1 MATNYNDWLG
11 YKIEEWR
18 LGFIKI
24 LLPLR
29 PNHLNALAIPHGGI
43 LCSLLDIAAGL
54 SGIFQAESL
63 PNKNRRALTI
73 ALTSQFICQAPST
86 GTLNVIGQQL
96 GGGKRIFFASAQ
108 IFDQEQQLVAKGDG
122 TFRYL
127 ETI

>member
-24 LLPLR
+24 SLPLR
-29 PNHLNALAIPHGGI
+29 SNHLNALDIPHGGI
-43 LCSLLDIAAGL
+43 LCSLLDIGAGL
-54 SGIFQAESL
+54 SGIFQAEGL

-73 ALTSQFICQAPST
+73 ALTSQFIRQAPST
-86 GTLNVIGQQL
+86 GTLSVIGQQL
-96 GGGKRIFFASAQ
+96 GGGKRIFFACAH